1 MLAAGLLSFILF
13 AVALGR
19 PASDSHELIT
29 RSQHDVTPSGFIE
42 GEAPSDGIVRL
53 TVAMPQSN
61 ISGLH
66 TALLDVSDPYSPNYG
81 KHLSKDELAQ
91 FVAPKPESVQA
102 VTNWLKK
109 NGITATNSSLAG
121 DELTIHVPVEKA
133 NTLLAANFTT
143 FIHEK
148 TNTAMVR
155 TLAYS
160 LPANLADHVSFVYP
174 TTHFVPPASK
184 SGSMTI
190 SRPRRRLSDNVARD
204 VVPADCANTISPA
217 CLFALYNIPADAASA
232 PQNNLFV
239 AGFGKEIA
247 ADDDLQAFL
256 TQTRPDN
263 PALART
269 TYQLTSVDVIQN
281 FTQGTEEGSADIQY
295 TVGVATNV
303 PVTYVSVGGGS
314 SLSDN
319 LAMINFLIQLDEAP
333 LVLTTSYGFQE
344 DFSGPNLD
352 LAIQLCNAYA
362 QLGARGTSVVF
373 SSGDSG
379 VAGSAFRN
387 PVCLPNN
394 VFLPTFPSGCPFV
407 TSVGG
412 TTGINPE
419 VALSISS
426 GGFSNIFPRPAYQ
439 EAAVGNYLTALGN
452 INAGLFNTTGRAYP
466 DVALQAQFYFVIT
479 NGAPLDGG
487 FVGTSASSPVFA
499 SMVSLV
505 NDRLLNAGKPPLGF
519 LNPLLYSD
527 KATAMF
533 NDITEGSNPG
543 CNTNGFSAFAGW
555 DAVTGFGSV
564 DFQRFLTVALADDTR
579 ATPTPPSSSSAPQS
593 STQDSAPTQGSG
605 DQAAGASTQG
615 AASTSQGSAST
626 SASSQ
631 SPSQTGAKGNGAMR
645 GAGAGLG
652 FAPVSSATV
661 LLSLALILFA

>member
-1 MLAAGLLSFILF
+1 MLAAGLLSFTFF
-13 AVALGR
+13 AVTLGR
-19 PASDSHELIT
+19 PASDSHDLVT
-29 RSQHDVTPSGFIE
+29 RSQHDVTPAGFIE
-42 GEAPSDGIVRL
+42 GGAPSEGMVRL
-53 TVAMPQSN
+53 TIAMPQNN
-61 ISGLH
+61 ITGLH
-66 TALLDVSDPYSPNYG
+66 AAVLDVSDPYSPNYG
-81 KHLSKDELAQ
+81 KHLSKDELSQ
-91 FVAPKPESVQA
+91 LVAPKPESVQA
-102 VTNWLKK
+102 VTNWLSK
-109 NGITATNSSLAG
+109 NGIAATNSTLAG

-148 TNTAMVR
+148 TNTSMVR

-160 LPANLADHVSFVYP
+160 LPANLADHIAFVYP

-184 SGSMTI
+184 SGSMTV
-190 SRPRRRLSDNVARD
+190 SRRAVPPLFSDKVARD
-204 VVPADCANTISPA
+204 NVPADCANTISPA
-217 CLFALYNIPADAASA
+217 CLFALYNIPPDPASA

-239 AGFGKEIA
+239 AGFNQDIA
-247 ADDDLQAFL
+247 ANDDLQAFL

-263 PALART
+263 PDLAST
-269 TYQLTSVDVIQN
+269 TFQLVSVDGIEN

-295 TVGVATNV
+295 TRGVATNV

-319 LAMINFLIQLDEAP
+319 LAMINFLIQQDKAP

-344 DFSGPNLD
+344 EFTGSDLD

-362 QLGARGTSVVF
+362 QLGARGTSVLF

-379 VAGSAFRN
+379 VAGSAFRD

-394 VFLPTFPSGCPFV
+394 VFLPAYPSGCPFV

-439 EAAVGNYLTALGN
+439 DAAVGKFLTALGN
-452 INAGLFNTTGRAYP
+452 DNTGLFNTSGRAYP

-479 NGAPLDGG
+479 NGVPLDGG

-527 KATAMF
+527 RATAMF

-543 CNTNGFSAFAGW
+543 CNTNGFPAVEGW

-564 DFQRFLTVALADDTR
+564 DFQRFLTVALANDTR
-579 ATPTPPSSSSAPQS
+579 TPPSVSSAIPQS
-593 STQDSAPTQGSG
+593 TTPTQGSG
-605 DQAAGASTQG
+605 TQTAGPTASTQG
-615 AASTSQGSAST
+615 AGATSQGSGST
-626 SASSQ
+626 TASSQ
-631 SPSQTGAKGNGAMR
+631 SPSQTATKGNGAMR
-645 GAGAGLG
+645 SAGAGLG
-652 FAPVSSATV
+652 ITPTTFVAILLV
-661 LLSLALILFA
+661 LSLVVG